1 MGKLIEWLKLK
12 ERFFLMIKKVTKGNQ
27 KVTSFGYLSRGINK
41 GVTSKV
47 TKVTKKNDIPPF

>member
-1 MGKLIEWLKLK
+1 
-12 ERFFLMIKKVTKGNQ
+12 MIKKVTKGNQ